1 MRFLGILSKK
11 GEWRVDAQWKRWA
24 EEARHPVALTGAG
37 ISVPSGLPT
46 INREWR
52 GLPLREVFTLEMF
65 TDDPERF
72 YQCYREM
79 LLDWRDA
86 RPNPAHLALA
96 QAGARVITQNIDGLH
111 QQAGSRDVVE
121 VHGNLREL
129 VCLGCAAIYPA
140 HAAETNPLPLC
151 PNCGRLLKP
160 NIVLVGEE
168 VRHIAEAVD
177 WVSGADLL
185 LVIGTRLEMAPVRD
199 LPKIAEEKGI
209 PIIRCNRRCEKV
221 LPELFTS

>member
-1 MRFLGILSKK
+1 M
-11 GEWRVDAQWKRWA
+11 
-24 EEARHPVALTGAG
+24 
-37 ISVPSGLPT
+37 
-46 INREWR
+46 
-52 GLPLREVFTLEMF
+52 PLREVFTLEMF